1 VSFAAGFLPWLA
13 AYDRQMYF
21 FYATPLI
28 PFTIIMIA
36 IGLGELIPLGKRL
49 KIPAIFHKIGTETT
63 TVGGLIVALYL
74 GLVVAMFVYFSPI
87 LYGYTI
93 PDALYETLMW
103 IPSWR

>member
-1 VSFAAGFLPWLA
+1 
-13 AYDRQMYF
+13 MYF

-49 KIPAIFHKIGTETT
+49 SIPAIFHKIGAETT
-63 TVGGLIVALYL
+63 TVGGLIVAIYL